1 MKKAVVFLFLCVAA
15 APAAAQT
22 LSLEECRAAAVEHNR
37 TLRNSRLDL
46 DAASQ
51 TRREAFTNYFPQISA
66 SGGLFQAQHG
76 LVQADFAVPQ
86 MGTLPVSLVK
96 RGIVGSVTA
105 VQPLFTGLKIVT
117 GNKLARLGEEVGRLQ
132 LQQTE
137 AEVRERT
144 DACFW
149 QVVSLR
155 DNLST
160 LDAVERQLAEIR
172 RQVELSVKAG
182 LVTNND
188 LLIELGAPYLR
199 IVGLSY
205 IFNTIS
211 SVYIGMQ
218 RSTENPAMGMIVF
231 GISMLTNTGLNYILI
246 FGKFGAPALG
256 ITGAAIATLTS
267 RVLEFVIVAVYAP
280 RYRRVPL
287 MLRLLLRPGGAMARS
302 FLKYATPVLVNEVL
316 WGLGVSVM
324 TAVMGHMAISTDML
338 AAHAIMGNID
348 KFSTVACF
356 GIAGATA
363 VIVGKRIGEGAG
375 REEVYSLGCCLLT
388 VSFGVGLVVSVCL
401 AVLLPTVF
409 IPYLYPLFHLE
420 GLALEIAVTMCVV
433 YLFMLPLKA
442 FDITNITGL
451 LRAGGDSRMA
461 SIIDLSCQWVIA
473 VPLTFLTALVF
484 NAPVAVVC
492 LCIQSENVC
501 KCPWG
506 ILRLRSRKW
515 INDVTGEDT

>member
-1 MKKAVVFLFLCVAA
+1 MLHYLHREPGFYKRLFLLALPLILQNLITTSLGFVDTFMVGMLGQNELSAVTAANTPIYLLQIIILGLLSGLSVLASQYWGKGDTDSINRCMGVSLYAGLIIAVSVAA
-15 APAAAQT
+15 V
-22 LSLEECRAAAVEHNR
+22 L
-37 TLRNSRLDL
+37 
-46 DAASQ
+46 
-51 TRREAFTNYFPQISA
+51 FFFPLHVMA
-66 SGGLFQAQHG
+66 
-76 LVQADFAVPQ
+76 
-86 MGTLPVSLVK
+86 
-96 RGIVGSVTA
+96 
-105 VQPLFTGLKIVT
+105 
-117 GNKLARLGEEVGRLQ
+117 
-132 LQQTE
+132 
-137 AEVRERT
+137 
-144 DACFW
+144 
-149 QVVSLR
+149 
-155 DNLST
+155 
-160 LDAVERQLAEIR
+160 
-172 RQVELSVKAG
+172 

-348 KFSTVACF
+348 KFTTVSCF
-356 GIAGATA
+356 GLAGATA
-363 VIVGKRIGEGAG
+363 VILGKAIGEGTDKD
-375 REEVYSLGCCLLT
+375 RVYDLSWCLLI
-388 VSFGVGLVVSVCL
+388 VSFLLGLGL
-401 AVLLPTVF
+401 AAALALALPLVF
-409 IPYLYPLFHLE
+409 IPYLYPLFSLSS
-420 GLALEIAVTMCVV
+420 LATEAAATLCVV
-433 YLFMLPLKA
+433 YLILLPLKS
-442 FDITNITGL
+442 FDISNITGV
-451 LRAGGDSRMA
+451 LRSGGDVRMA
-461 SIIDLSCQWVIA
+461 TIIDLTPLWCVA
-473 VPLTFLTALVF
+473 VPMAALTALVLE
-484 NAPVAVVC
+484 APLPLVC
-492 LCIQSENVC
+492 LGIYSENIC
-501 KCPWG
+501 KMPLG
-506 ILRLRSRKW
+506 VMRLRSRKW
-515 INDVTGEDT
+515 INDVTRRSAS